1 MKTQSTAL
9 FVYASILLVGGLIGF
24 ITKGSLPSL
33 IAGSISSCL
42 IAMTACSLNNSSRLA
57 VWLSRA
63 LVGSLAAFFAIRLW
77 STGAFMPSGLMVVV
91 SSIILALLMSNAT
104 AKKQPQT

>member
-33 IAGSISSCL
+33 IAGSISSCF
-42 IAMTACSLNNSSRLA
+42 IA
-57 VWLSRA
+57 
-63 LVGSLAAFFAIRLW
+63 
-77 STGAFMPSGLMVVV
+77 P
-91 SSIILALLMSNAT
+91 
-104 AKKQPQT
+104 